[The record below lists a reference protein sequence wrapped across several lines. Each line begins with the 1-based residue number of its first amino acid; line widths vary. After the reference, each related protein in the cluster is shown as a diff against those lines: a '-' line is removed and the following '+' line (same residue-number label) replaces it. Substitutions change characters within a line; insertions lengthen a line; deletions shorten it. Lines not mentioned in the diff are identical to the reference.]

1 MTNFNINTNIGR
13 VLLESNKTHI
23 TITNDKISNNSIIIA
38 TPYSNLINNV
48 VAVADNGF
56 CTLYPDV
63 TPTSNTRINF
73 LIIN

>member
-1 MTNFNINTNIGR
+1 MTNYNINTNVDR

-23 TITNDKISNNSIIIA
+23 TITNDKISNNSIIIG
-38 TPYSNLINNV
+38 TPCSNLINSV

>member
-1 MTNFNINTNIGR
+1 MPNFNINTNVGR
-13 VLLESNKTHI
+13 VLLEAGNNHV
-23 TITNDKISNNSIIIA
+23 TITNNKISNNSIIIA

-48 VAVADNGF
+48 VAVAANGF